1 LKPFIKTGEILNKLS
16 IFIVLLFFT
25 ALQPGSSI
33 LSKTKFTENAH
44 LNGLFTYNREAGNV
58 PELVQYLNSGSV
70 ITINSDVLAELNRSK
85 PATLTLT
92 IPVSSFESIQLELE
106 QGSVLSD
113 DFECAELSSDGSKKI
128 VAYEPGIYYRG
139 FIKGQNSQ
147 WAAISIFKNYVI
159 GVIASGKGNYNLVP
173 LKKNDGSYG
182 NEYVLYNDIN
192 LKIKNN
198 FSCAADEL
206 ADKNP
211 VINIDPQSPAQSMH
225 TYPVKKYFECDY
237 AMYQRLGSNTTNVN
251 NFLTAA
257 YNAVIALYQAEQIV
271 TNISST
277 YIWTAP
283 DIYANTN
290 DVFLILK
297 RLGARIKNTFN
308 GHMGHFLS
316 TRTNTG
322 GGIAWIDM
330 LCWPYYTGDSSGP
343 YAVSII
349 DTTIR
354 SFPVYSYTVYN
365 ITHETG
371 HTIGSRHTHSCLWPG
386 GPIDT
391 CYQPEGGCY
400 TGPIK
405 PRVGTIMSYCFA
417 NGSVNFSL
425 GFGTL
430 PGNQIRA
437 RYNAAPCLIGITQLG
452 TEIPQMFL
460 LEQNYPNPFN
470 PSTNI
475 KFSVPPNNERS
486 SMVKIIVYDVSGKET
501 ARLVEQELQPG
512 NYSVDFDASGLPSGV
527 YFYKM
532 ISGNFSY
539 SRKMILIK

>member
-1 LKPFIKTGEILNKLS
+1 MNRKLS
-16 IFIVLLFFT
+16 IVLVLLYFA
-25 ALQPGSSI
+25 ALQTGSSI
-33 LSKTKFTENAH
+33 VSKTKLGFNENARFS
-44 LNGLFTYNREAGNV
+44 GLFTYNREAENL

-70 ITINSDVLAELNRSK
+70 ITINSSMLKELNSSK
-85 PATLTLT
+85 PAILSLT
-92 IPVSSFESIQLELE
+92 IPVNSFESIQLELE
-106 QGSVLSD
+106 QGKVLSD
-113 DFECAELSSDGSKKI
+113 DFECAELSSNGSKKI
-128 VAYEPGIYYRG
+128 VPYEPGNYYRG
-139 FIKGQNSQ
+139 FINGQGSQ
-147 WAAISIFKNYVI
+147 WAAISIFKDYVVGI
-159 GVIASGKGNYNLVP
+159 IASGKGNYNLVP
-173 LKKNDGSYG
+173 LKNNDGSYG
-182 NEYVLYNDIN
+182 NEYVIYNDIH
-192 LKIKNN
+192 LKYKNN
-198 FSCAADEL
+198 FSCAADEI

-211 VINIDPQSPAQSMH
+211 VVNIDPLNMTQSMH

-237 AMYQRLGSNTTNVN
+237 AMYQKLGSNTTNVN
-251 NFLTAA
+251 NFITAA
-257 YNAVIALYQAEQIV
+257 YNAVIAIYQAEQIV
-271 TNISST
+271 TNVSST
-277 YIWTAP
+277 YIWVTP
-283 DIYANTN
+283 DIYTNTT
-290 DVFLILK
+290 DVFVMLK
-297 RLGARIKNTFN
+297 RLGGRIKNTYN
-308 GHMGHFLS
+308 GHCGHLLS

-330 LCWPYYTGDSSGP
+330 LCWPYYSGDSSGP

-349 DTTIR
+349 DTSIR
-354 SFPVYSYTVYN
+354 NFPVYSYTVYN

-371 HTIGSRHTHSCLWPG
+371 HTIGSHHTHSCLWPG

-430 PGNQIRA
+430 PGNQVRA

-475 KFSVPPNNERS
+475 KFSVPPNNERAS
-486 SMVKIIVYDVSGKET
+486 TVKIIVYDVSGKEI